1 MTKCFFVSDL
11 HGFTDRYTKLLNE
24 IRKETP
30 DVVFFG
36 GDLLPH
42 GLRKTGN
49 FDNFVS
55 DFLIPKFVSL
65 KKELKNHYPEIF
77 LILGNDDFRSE
88 EKKII
93 EAGSLGIWQYI
104 HYKKVEFKDYKI
116 FGYTY
121 VPVTPFGI
129 KDWEKY
135 DIDIKVRPGCLPLEQ
150 GFRTVPPAYDIENS
164 TIQNDINKLT
174 KGEELSQSVFIFHSP
189 PYNTY
194 LDRAALDG
202 LLADNLPMD
211 VHVGSVA
218 IRQFI
223 EEKQPLLTLHGHIH
237 ESTRLTGFWKQQFGK
252 TISINASHDG
262 PELCIVKF
270 DIEEPE
276 NATRVLL

>member
-1 MTKCFFVSDL
+1 MTNCFFISDL
-11 HGFTDRYTKLLNE
+11 HGRIDRYRKLLNE
-24 IRKETP
+24 IRKDKP
-30 DVVFFG
+30 DIVIFG

-42 GLRKTGN
+42 RLRKIGN
-49 FDNFVS
+49 FDDFVS
-55 DFLIPKFVSL
+55 DFLIPKFISL
-65 KKELKNHYPEIF
+65 KKELMDRYPKIF

-93 EAGSLGIWQYI
+93 EAESLEIWQYI
-104 HYKKVEFKDYKI
+104 HFKKAEFTDYKI
-116 FGYTY
+116 FGYAY

-164 TIQNDINKLT
+164 TIQNDINKFIEG
-174 KGEELSQSVFIFHSP
+174 KDLSRSVLISHSP
-189 PYNTY
+189 PYNSF
-194 LDRAALDG
+194 LDRVALDG

-252 TISINASHDG
+252 TISFNASHDG

-276 NATRVLL
+276 NAERFLL

>member
-65 KKELKNHYPEIF
+65 KKELKNRYPEIF

-104 HYKKVEFKDYKI
+104 HYKKAEFKDYKI

-135 DIDIKVRPGCLPLEQ
+135 DIGIKVRPGCLPLEQ

-164 TIQNDINKLT
+164 TIKNDINKLT

-252 TISINASHDG
+252 TISFNASHDG

-276 NATRVLL
+276 NAERVLL